1 MDTNIS
7 LDGDPK
13 LLYKAIRRHT
23 DKLGPFFGELLECHQ
38 LSGSILFSVSL
49 FSFCLALT
57 LSLINGKIQKKYKKV
72 YFENKTTNQ
81 KLVTDG
87 IETSAHCD

>member
-38 LSGSILFSVSL
+38 LSGSI
-49 FSFCLALT
+49 FSFPVLFLLGNDAFANNWENT
-57 LSLINGKIQKKYKKV
+57 KYKKCI
-72 YFENKTTNQ
+72 FENKTTNQ
-81 KLVTDG
+81 KTRD
-87 IETSAHCD
+87 